1 MRPRLLTSVF
11 VILIVAMSGCT
22 VYSVLYTD
30 HSQNVDFRAYKTFA
44 WLPSDNTDT
53 TENTP
58 YHNQII
64 EGNTKNYFTHEFLA
78 RGMTVHLDT
87 PDVLMQLVI
96 KAVNKQ
102 KTEQVPI
109 SSPVQ
114 NQYNNLY
121 YRNPYANP
129 YNNPYNYN
137 PYNYQATSPQNPYYN
152 PYPNQYNYNM
162 AFNNNFTNYGYTTQ
176 IVDYTQSTITLN
188 IIDRKL
194 NKMVWTTTVEGDLYD
209 PDEMQRNLH
218 PAVLRI
224 LDSYPVKPIKA
235 TPPKKNS
242 RYSQYYK

>member
-1 MRPRLLTSVF
+1 MKPKLLISAFTLLF
-11 VILIVAMSGCT
+11 AISGCS

-30 HSQNVDFRAYKTFA
+30 HSQNVNFWAYKTFA
-44 WLPSDNTDT
+44 WLPSDDNDT

-64 EGNTKNYFTHEFLA
+64 ESNTKNYFTHEFLA

-102 KTEQVPI
+102 KTEQVPV
-109 SSPVQ
+109 SAPVP
-114 NQYNNLY
+114 NQYYNNSY
-121 YRNPYANP
+121 YRNPYTNP

-137 PYNYQATSPQNPYYN
+137 PYNYPATSPQNPYYT
-152 PYPNQYNYNM
+152 PYPNQYNYNFP
-162 AFNNNFTNYGYTTQ
+162 FNNITNYGYVTQ
-176 IVDYTQSTITLN
+176 TVDYTQSTITLN

-209 PDEMQRNLH
+209 PDEMQNNLH

-224 LDSYPVKPIKA
+224 LDSYPVKPIKPA
-235 TPPKKNS
+235 PPKKGSTYS
-242 RYSQYYK
+242 RFK